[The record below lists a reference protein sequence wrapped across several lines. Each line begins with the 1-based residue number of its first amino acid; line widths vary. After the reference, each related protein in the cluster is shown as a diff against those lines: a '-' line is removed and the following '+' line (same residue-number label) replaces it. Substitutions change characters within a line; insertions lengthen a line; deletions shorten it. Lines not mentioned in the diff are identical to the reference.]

1 MINRTECKC
10 SHTKEATEGRRFE
23 FGKNW
28 KRFLSVLNDERIS
41 EAELSLKEMLEVN
54 NLKGKSFLDVGSGSG
69 LFSLAARRL
78 GARVHS
84 FDYDSESVAC
94 ASELKNRY
102 FPNDEYWVIE
112 EASALD
118 SEYMKSLGKFDIVY
132 SWGVLHHTGDMWKAL
147 DNVRIP
153 VNNAGVLFIAIY
165 NDQGVKSRL
174 WRKVKQIYC
183 SGIIGR
189 IVVTGI
195 YFPCYFFY
203 SLVRDILR
211 LRNPFKRY
219 AEYKRKRGMSMFHDW
234 IDWVGGYPYEVA
246 RPEDIFDFYRE
257 NEFLLMKLKTENGLG
272 NNEFVFRKKAWS
284 NFSDTGCKK

>member
-10 SHTKEATEGRRFE
+10 SHTKEVAEKKRFE

-84 FDYDSESVAC
+84 FDYDPQSVAC
-94 ASELKNRY
+94 TSELKNHY
-102 FPNDEYWVIE
+102 FPNDEYWVIGE
-112 EASALD
+112 GSVLD

-153 VNNAGVLFIAIY
+153 VNNDGVLFIAIY
-165 NDQGVKSRL
+165 NDRGIKSQFWRRVKR
-174 WRKVKQIYC
+174 IYC
-183 SGIIGR
+183 SGLIGK
-189 IVVTGI
+189 IVTVGM
-195 YFPCYFFY
+195 YFPYCF
-203 SLVRDILR
+203 VRGFAVDVLR
-211 LRNPFKRY
+211 LRNPLKRY
-219 AEYKRKRGMSMFHDW
+219 KEYKRSRGMSMLHDCL
-234 IDWVGGYPYEVA
+234 DWLGGYPYEVA
-246 RPEDIFDFYRE
+246 RPEDIFDSYRK
-257 NEFLLMKLKTENGLG
+257 NEFLLMKLKTDNGLG
-272 NNEFVFRKKAWS
+272 NNEFVFRKKA
-284 NFSDTGCKK
+284 